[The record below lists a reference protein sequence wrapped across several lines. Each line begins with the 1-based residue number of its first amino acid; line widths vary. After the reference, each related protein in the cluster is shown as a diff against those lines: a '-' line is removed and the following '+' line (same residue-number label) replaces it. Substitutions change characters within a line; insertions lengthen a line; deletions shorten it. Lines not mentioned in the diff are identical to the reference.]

1 MNTKKTIEMKNKS
14 ETFEDVLARRIERRS
29 FLKGMLAAMPVMVV
43 SAGSVGSVAQAAGE
57 PTSVAGT
64 TVAAAAAAASNLT
77 FNPISLERTD
87 LIKVPQNYVSNTL
100 LRWGDPI
107 LPGAP
112 AFDLNNQS
120 KQSQS
125 QQFGYNCDF
134 VCYFPLEISFP
145 LSGKE
150 DIAATNRGILAVN
163 HEYVNPELMLPGYN
177 SAAPTQAQAEVTIA
191 AHGLSVVEVRRDNNG
206 NWSYVQNSTYNR
218 RITGETTMELTGP
231 AAGSD
236 LLKTSSDPT
245 GRTVQGMYNNCGGGI
260 TPWGTLLTCEENFN
274 QYFANRNSIPD
285 SDPRKAIHSR
295 YGLPSGASELK
306 WETFFPRFNLAT
318 EPNEAFRFGWVVEID
333 PYNPNWT
340 PKKRTALGRFKHEA
354 ATVTKSAD
362 NRAVVYSGD
371 DERFDY
377 MYKFVSANS
386 ISPTREENFSILD
399 SGMLYVAKFNDDGTG
414 VWIPLVAGQGALASW
429 TQEQILIN
437 TRGAGDA
444 VGATKMDRP
453 EDIERNPVNGKVY
466 AAFTNNTQRGTA
478 NLPGPNAA
486 NPRPVNR
493 HGHIIEILE
502 RNNDADATSFT
513 WEIFMLCGDPRNM
526 GDRTYFA
533 GLNPLVARRFV
544 SPLSCPDNISFDTS
558 GNLWIAT
565 DGMPSNLPGNDGIFA
580 VATEGSDRGI
590 VKQFLSSVMGC
601 ETASLF
607 INQDDRTMFVS
618 IQHPGEGSTLANPS
632 SRFPDYNSSLPP
644 RPSVIAITKTGGSP
658 IIGS

>member
-1 MNTKKTIEMKNKS
+1 MNAKKTIKMKNKS
-14 ETFEDVLARRIERRS
+14 ETFEDVVARRIERRS
-29 FLKGMLAAMPVMVV
+29 FLKGMLAALPVMVV
-43 SAGSVGSVAQAAGE
+43 SAGGSGNAVQEAVAKTPAA
-57 PTSVAGT
+57 TAT
-64 TVAAAAAAASNLT
+64 NAAENAASNLT

-112 AFDLNNQS
+112 AFDLSNQS

-145 LSGKE
+145 LTGKE
-150 DIAATNRGILAVN
+150 NLAATNRGLLTVN
-163 HEYVNPELMLPGYN
+163 HEYVNPELMLPGY
-177 SAAPTQAQAEVTIA
+177 SSSAPTQAQAEVTIA

-236 LLKTSSDPT
+236 LLKTSGDPT
-245 GRTVQGMYNNCGGGI
+245 GRSVQGMFNNCGGGF

-274 QYFANRNSIPD
+274 QYFANRNSMAD
-285 SDPRKAIHSR
+285 SDPRKAVHTR
-295 YGLPSGASELK
+295 YGLTAGASELK

-333 PYNPNWT
+333 PYNPNWV

-377 MYKFVSANS
+377 MYKFVSANA
-386 ISPTREENFSILD
+386 ISPNREENFSILD
-399 SGMLYVAKFNDDGTG
+399 SGTLYVAKFNDDDGTG
-414 VWIPLVAGQGALASW
+414 VWIPLVAGQGALANWS
-429 TQEQILIN
+429 QAQILIN

-502 RNNDADATSFT
+502 RNNDAGATTFT

-533 GLNPLVARRFV
+533 GLNPLAARRFV

-580 VATEGSDRGI
+580 VATEGRDRGI
-590 VKQFLSSVMGC
+590 VRQFLSSVMGC

-607 INQDDRTMFVS
+607 IAQDDRTMFVS

-632 SRFPDYNSSLPP
+632 SRFPDYSQSLPP